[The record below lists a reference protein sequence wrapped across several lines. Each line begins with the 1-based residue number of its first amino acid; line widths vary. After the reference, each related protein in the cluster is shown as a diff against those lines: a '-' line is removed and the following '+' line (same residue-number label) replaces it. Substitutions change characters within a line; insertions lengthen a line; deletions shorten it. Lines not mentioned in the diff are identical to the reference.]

1 MKITGNAIINCKV
14 ELKFTWAKHCDLSV
28 LGATN
33 AYKDDGANSKNIIF
47 SVKYTESYI
56 PVVILTA
63 KDNQKL
69 STFLSIEFER
79 SV

>member
-1 MKITGNAIINCKV
+1 MKITRNAIINCKV

-28 LGATN
+28 LGAAN
-33 AYKDDGANSKNIIF
+33 SDNDDGANSKNIIF
-47 SVKYTESYI
+47 TVKYTKSYI

-69 STFLSIEFER
+69 SKFLSKEFER

>member
-1 MKITGNAIINCKV
+1 MIRA
-14 ELKFTWAKHCDLSV
+14 A
-28 LGATN
+28 N
-33 AYKDDGANSKNIIF
+33 AYNDDGANSKNIIF
-47 SVKYTESYI
+47 AVKHTKSYI
-56 PVVILTA
+56 PVAILTA